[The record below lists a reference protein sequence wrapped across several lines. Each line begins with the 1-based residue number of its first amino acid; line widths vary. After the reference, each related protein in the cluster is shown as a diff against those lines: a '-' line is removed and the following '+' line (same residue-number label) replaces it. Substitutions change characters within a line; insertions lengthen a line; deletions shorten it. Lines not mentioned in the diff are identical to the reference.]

1 MIDILGIGEA
11 LIEYSEQS
19 NGIYRQ
25 SFAGDVLNTL
35 YYASRLGCRV
45 SFFSQFG
52 QDSFTNDLIAFL
64 DRTGIDHNNCMRS
77 TDKNNGLYIIRNA
90 NDGEPSFTFFREN
103 SAARETFV
111 SNDVNHL
118 HQYLQDAKVVMIS
131 AIGLAVFRNVESL
144 FEILKVKQPEQL
156 LYFDAN
162 VRESL
167 WKDKQRLRQWLV
179 ELAPIVDV
187 LSITVSDDEK
197 LFPKRAPNKIL
208 EYYISLG
215 YTTVIVRN
223 GAEDVLLYANTVI
236 ETIPVEKLGTVID
249 ATGAGDAFNAGYIC
263 SMLRQYSPKESV
275 TIGNR
280 AARQIL
286 AYHGGIVTEFDASQ
300 VFLSKV

>member
-64 DRTGIDHNNCMRS
+64 DRTGIDHNNCIRS

-103 SAARETFV
+103 SAAREAFV
-111 SNDVNHL
+111 SNAVNQL
-118 HQYLQDAKVVMIS
+118 HQYFQDAKVLIIS
-131 AIGLAVFRNVESL
+131 AIGLAIFRNVESL
-144 FEILKVKQPEQL
+144 IELLKVKPPGQRI
-156 LYFDAN
+156 YFDAN
-162 VRESL
+162 VRETL

-187 LSITVSDDEK
+187 LSISVSDDEK
-197 LFPKRAPNKIL
+197 LFSKRAPKEIL
-208 EYYISLG
+208 EFYISLG
-215 YTTVIVRN
+215 YQTVILRN
-223 GAEDVLLYANTVI
+223 GAEDVLLYANNSI
-236 ETIPVEKLGTVID
+236 DTIPVEKVSTVVD

-263 SMLRQYSPKESV
+263 SMLRQCSPKDSV
-275 TIGNR
+275 VNGNK

-286 AYHGGIVTEFDASQ
+286 AYHGGIVTDFDPSS
-300 VFLSKV
+300 VFLS

>member
-64 DRTGIDHNNCMRS
+64 DRTGIDHNNCARS

-111 SNDVNHL
+111 SNEISR
-118 HQYLQDAKVVMIS
+118 QYLQDAKVLMIS
-131 AIGLAVFRNVESL
+131 AIGLAVFHNLESL
-144 FEILKVKQPEQL
+144 IELLKVKPTGQRI
-156 LYFDAN
+156 YFDAN

-167 WKDKQRLRQWLV
+167 WKDKQKLRQWLL

-187 LSITVSDDEK
+187 LSISVLDDEK
-197 LFPKRAPNKIL
+197 LFSKRGPKEIL

-215 YTTVIVRN
+215 YQAVILRN
-223 GAEDVLLYANTVI
+223 GADDVLLYANNSI
-236 ETIPVEKLGTVID
+236 DTIPIKKASTVID

-263 SMLRQYSPKESV
+263 SMLRQYSPRESV
-275 TIGNR
+275 ITGNR

-286 AYHGGIVTEFDASQ
+286 AYQGGIVTEFDPSQ
-300 VFLSKV
+300 VLFL

>member
-52 QDSFTNDLIAFL
+52 QDSFTNDLLAFL
-64 DRTGIDHNNCMRS
+64 DRNKIDRQRCIRS
-77 TDKNNGLYIIRNA
+77 TDKNNGLYIIRNTK
-90 NDGEPSFTFFREN
+90 DGEPSFTFFREN

-111 SNDVNHL
+111 SNEIGDIKQFV
-118 HQYLQDAKVVMIS
+118 QDAKVLMIS
-131 AIGLAVFRNVESL
+131 AIGLAVFYNIESL
-144 FEILKVKQPEQL
+144 IELLKFKPSGQRI
-156 LYFDAN
+156 YFDAN

-167 WKDKQRLRQWLV
+167 WKDKERLRQWLV

-187 LSITVSDDEK
+187 LSISVSDDEK
-197 LFPKRAPNKIL
+197 LFSKRPPAEIL
-208 EYYISLG
+208 EYYVSLG
-215 YTTVIVRN
+215 YQTVILRN
-223 GAEDVLLYANTVI
+223 GADDVLLYANNSIDIIPI
-236 ETIPVEKLGTVID
+236 EKVNSVID

-263 SMLRQYSPKESV
+263 SMLKQYSPRESV
-275 TIGNR
+275 VNGNR
-280 AARQIL
+280 AARQVL
-286 AYHGGIVTEFDASQ
+286 SHHGGIVTEFDPSS
-300 VFLSKV
+300 VFL